1 MDKILELIDIYKTF
15 DGRTAV
21 KNINMSVFDGE
32 IFGLVGESGSGKT
45 TLARILLGLI
55 EADSGRIFYKG
66 REISSLHGSDQRR
79 ALMDMQI
86 VFQDP
91 LAGLNPKM
99 TVASAVKE
107 PLIIRKAS
115 NKKIMPRMLSLL
127 SDVGLAPSFAGR
139 YPSELSGGEAQRV
152 CIARSLAADPKLLVL
167 DEPVSSLDF
176 ELQEETIELL
186 LLLKKQKELTYIFIT
201 HDLMLAERLCSRV
214 GVMKDGQIIETG
226 NIADIFKNPQ
236 HDYTKQ
242 LFEDAI

>member
-1 MDKILELIDIYKTF
+1 MDKILELIGINKTF
-15 DGRTAV
+15 AGRPVV
-21 KNINMSVFDGE
+21 KNVNISVLDGE

-45 TLARILLGLI
+45 TLARIILGLI
-55 EADSGRIFYKG
+55 ERDSGRIFYKG
-66 REISSLHGSDQRR
+66 REISSLLGNKLRH

-99 TVASAVKE
+99 KVASAVKE
-107 PLIIRKAS
+107 PLIIRKIP
-115 NKKIMPRMLSLL
+115 KKEIMPKVMALL
-127 SDVGLAPSFAGR
+127 SDVGLLPSFADR

-176 ELQEETIELL
+176 ELQEEIIELL

-214 GVMKDGQIIETG
+214 GVMKDGEIIETG
-226 NIADIFKNPQ
+226 SAQDIFKNPQ
-236 HDYTKQ
+236 CQYTKQ
-242 LFEDAI
+242 LLEDAI

>member
-1 MDKILELIDIYKTF
+1 MDKILELIDINKTF
-15 DGRTAV
+15 ASRPVV
-21 KNINMSVFDGE
+21 KNINMNVLDGE

-45 TLARILLGLI
+45 TLARVILGLV
-55 EADSGRIFYKG
+55 EPDSGRIFYKD
-66 REISSLHGSDQRR
+66 REISSLRGNKLRH

-99 TVASAVKE
+99 KVASAVKE
-107 PLIIRKAS
+107 PLIIRKAP
-115 NKKIMPRMLSLL
+115 KKEVVPKMISLL
-127 SDVGLAPSFAGR
+127 SDVGLAPSYADR

-176 ELQEETIELL
+176 ALQEEILELL

-201 HDLMLAERLCSRV
+201 HDLMLAKRLCSRA
-214 GVMKDGQIIETG
+214 GVMKDGEIIETG
-226 NIADIFKNPQ
+226 SSADIFKNPQ
-236 HDYTKQ
+236 QEYTRQ
-242 LFEDAI
+242 LLADAI